1 MSVYPPIRAVVAERL
16 IFNYRLPLDAM
27 KDLLPS
33 GAHTAS
39 GGRLEAQDI
48 NGYAVASFCA
58 LDLRNITFAPLP
70 AVAGFRSISCA
81 PRYAV
86 ADTSSGTPRPVVF
99 VSTRFTNCA
108 LGSLLTRLSCVAPHP
123 YAAARIAHE
132 GREIELSIKGAE
144 AKFHCRMRPARDV
157 RSRLFGSAEE
167 FAAFIAQG
175 VSSYGECRLTR
186 TGGCASSTSCLTRVD
201 LKKADAGYEPLD
213 VLALRSPIA
222 DRWER
227 LGGVLD
233 SAFRTYA
240 GLYEWS
246 YRGLVECRSLQPV
259 QERWDRARMDR
270 SAPPVVL
277 GGLPR

>member
-27 KDLLPS
+27 KDLLPR

-48 NGYAVASFCA
+48 QGYAVASFCA

-86 ADTSSGTPRPVVF
+86 ADTSSGTARPVVF

-108 LGSLLTRLSCVAPHP
+108 LGSLLTRLSCIAPHP
-123 YAAARIAHE
+123 YAAAMIAHE
-132 GREIELSIKGAE
+132 GQEIELNIDGSE

-157 RSRLFGSAEE
+157 RSRLFGSVEE

-175 VSSYGECRLTR
+175 VSSYGECRQP
-186 TGGCASSTSCLTRVD
+186 SCLTRVD
-201 LKKADAGYEPLD
+201 LKKTDAGYEPLD

-222 DRWER
+222 DRWEQ

-233 SAFRTYA
+233 SAFRTHA

-259 QERWDRARMDR
+259 QERWNRARMDR
-270 SAPPVVL
+270 SAPPMVL